1 MTWSGRGTAHP
12 GGAQTMPD
20 ESPAL
25 TIHLEGLSD
34 VGKLRPNNED
44 YWGATPDSLIFA
56 IADGVGGRRN
66 GDIASRTAVETFLAA
81 VGRGGGDPDSPL
93 RAAVAGANAA
103 LTSSMPSPPGRRRM
117 APPPPGARVHG
128 D

>member
-1 MTWSGRGTAHP
+1 MIYFDVRAPAAPERPCYNRALHIIRSGRGTAHP

-44 YWGATPDSLIFA
+44 YWGATPDSLTFA
-56 IADGVGGRRN
+56 AADGAAGRRHGN
-66 GDIASRTAVETFLAA
+66 TASRPAA
-81 VGRGGGDPDSPL
+81 TPL
-93 RAAVAGANAA
+93 
-103 LTSSMPSPPGRRRM
+103 L
-117 APPPPGARVHG
+117 
-128 D
+128 